1 LLAKRKQSNDT
12 SFTRR
17 LTSVSALP
25 CKTRTH
31 ENYIFSS
38 FLSNSVTLLLVID
51 SFGDVVLRALD
62 SRGRK
67 FELLPFLFY
76 VATSEITGDSYIPA
90 YSPYYNLLCFIHTH
104 VFLSLASGG
113 SMRGDGDDR
122 STQRARKIYLNV
134 SEKNPATESLFFAI
148 WYSRKRF

>member
-1 LLAKRKQSNDT
+1 M
-12 SFTRR
+12 
-17 LTSVSALP
+17 
-25 CKTRTH
+25 
-31 ENYIFSS
+31 
-38 FLSNSVTLLLVID
+38 
-51 SFGDVVLRALD
+51 
-62 SRGRK
+62 
-67 FELLPFLFY
+67 
-76 VATSEITGDSYIPA
+76 PA

-134 SEKNPATESLFFAI
+134 SEKNPATESLIFAI